1 MSIPAPTFLTL
12 PLEIRLQIYANL
24 YPSLCLLPPPSLLS
38 GIGSVCRQ
46 TRQEIFPIVL
56 QVPRY
61 FWTVERLWDWTLRGE
76 QRNLELVSEISIT
89 FSDESFSKSWTL
101 EQVRKAI
108 DDDPVP
114 HGGQWWELA
123 YLMGLQPEIFKPASV
138 RRPLIKAFMT
148 HVNSINKKNNKE
160 PKSAVVSTW
169 EAFTSLPNLRRLSI
183 NFENPLRYAIESNPI
198 SYPHLLNSLHKQQ
211 LILEMISRICPM
223 IQSLIISR
231 SSGLLDL
238 SYLTEYHN
246 LKHLN
251 FNGRFKN
258 SPESALQIFKGLEHL
273 DSLTLMH
280 LPQTPI
286 ISSTKS
292 SSITPDIIAKMN
304 PLRAL
309 SLLHLTIATPTE
321 VFTESLLQALTCH
334 NDSLRTLLIHV
345 VHCVEGD
352 LFQGLLN
359 FISKS
364 RITDLTILLR
374 IPKQFGSLDV
384 QSYFPDAIQI
394 RHVEFVE
401 AKPTGRQNF
410 SQMSEVLVLDM
421 RGHSCGSKY

>member
-12 PLEIRLQIYANL
+12 PLEIRLHIYANL
-24 YPSLCLLPPPSLLS
+24 YPSLCLMPPPYLLS
-38 GIGSVCRQ
+38 GIGSVCQ
-46 TRQEIFPIVL
+46 QARQEIFPLVL
-56 QVPRY
+56 QVPRF
-61 FWTVERLWDWTLRGE
+61 FWTVERLWDWTLQGE
-76 QRNLELVSEISIT
+76 QRNLELVSDISVT
-89 FSDESFSKSWTL
+89 FIEESFSKFWTL

-114 HGGQWWELA
+114 YSGQWWELA
-123 YLMGLQPEIFKPASV
+123 YVMGLQPEIFKPASV
-138 RRPLIKAFMT
+138 RRPLIKAFMM
-148 HVNSINKKNNKE
+148 HVKSINKKNNRE

-169 EAFTSLPNLRRLSI
+169 ETFTSLPNLRSLGI
-183 NFENPLRYAIESNPI
+183 TFENPLRYATESNPI
-198 SYPHLLNSLHKQQ
+198 SYPHLLNALHKQQ
-211 LILEMISRICPM
+211 LILEMIPHTCPM
-223 IQSLIISR
+223 IQTLIISR
-231 SSGLLDL
+231 SSALLDL

-258 SPESALQIFKGLEHL
+258 SPESALQILRGLEHL

-286 ISSTKS
+286 ISSTKA
-292 SSITPDIIAKMN
+292 SSITPDIITKMN
-304 PLRAL
+304 PLRAF
-309 SLLHLTIATPTE
+309 SLLHLTIERPTE
-321 VFTESLLQALTCH
+321 VFIESLLQALACH

-374 IPKQFGSLDV
+374 IPKHFGSLDV
-384 QSYFPDAIQI
+384 QSYFPDAIQK
-394 RHVEFVE
+394 RHVELVE
-401 AKPTGRQNF
+401 AKPTAWQNF
-410 SQMSEVLVLDM
+410 SQVNEVLVLDV
-421 RGHSCGSKY
+421 RGRSCGLKY

>member
-1 MSIPAPTFLTL
+1 
-12 PLEIRLQIYANL
+12 
-24 YPSLCLLPPPSLLS
+24 
-38 GIGSVCRQ
+38 
-46 TRQEIFPIVL
+46 
-56 QVPRY
+56 
-61 FWTVERLWDWTLRGE
+61 
-76 QRNLELVSEISIT
+76 
-89 FSDESFSKSWTL
+89 
-101 EQVRKAI
+101 
-108 DDDPVP
+108 
-114 HGGQWWELA
+114 
-123 YLMGLQPEIFKPASV
+123 
-138 RRPLIKAFMT
+138 
-148 HVNSINKKNNKE
+148 
-160 PKSAVVSTW
+160 
-169 EAFTSLPNLRRLSI
+169 
-183 NFENPLRYAIESNPI
+183 
-198 SYPHLLNSLHKQQ
+198 
-211 LILEMISRICPM
+211 MISRTCPL
-223 IQSLIISR
+223 IQALIISR

-258 SPESALQIFKGLEHL
+258 SPESALQIFRGLEHL

-292 SSITPDIIAKMN
+292 STITPDIIAKMN

-321 VFTESLLQALTCH
+321 VFTESLLQALACH

-345 VHCVEGD
+345 VHCVDGD

>member
-12 PLEIRLQIYANL
+12 PLEIRLHIYANL
-24 YPSLCLLPPPSLLS
+24 YPSLCLQPPPSLLS

-46 TRQEIFPIVL
+46 ARQEIFPIVL

-76 QRNLELVSEISIT
+76 QRNLELVSEISVT
-89 FSDESFSKSWTL
+89 FMEKSFSKLWTL

-114 HGGQWWELA
+114 YSGQWWELA

-138 RRPLIKAFMT
+138 RQPLIKAFMT
-148 HVNSINKKNNKE
+148 HLKSMNKKNNKG

-169 EAFTSLPNLRRLSI
+169 EAFTSLPNLRSLGVT
-183 NFENPLRYAIESNPI
+183 FENSLRYAVESNPI
-198 SYPHLLNSLHKQQ
+198 SYPHLLNALHKQQ
-211 LILEMISRICPM
+211 LILEMISRTCPV
-223 IQSLIISR
+223 IQTLIISR

-238 SYLTEYHN
+238 SYLAEYHN

-258 SPESALQIFKGLEHL
+258 SPESALQIIRGLEHL

-280 LPQTPI
+280 FPQTPI
-286 ISSTKS
+286 ISSTKA

-309 SLLHLTIATPTE
+309 YLLHLTIERPTE
-321 VFTESLLQALTCH
+321 VFTESLLQALACH

-345 VHCVEGD
+345 VHCVDGD

-374 IPKQFGSLDV
+374 VPKKFGSLDV
-384 QSYFPDAIQI
+384 QSYFPDAIQK

-401 AKPTGRQNF
+401 AKPTARQNF

-421 RGHSCGSKY
+421 RGSFCGLNY